1 MIRSSRPDGGPR
13 RNPPRFPADPILA
26 VIHIPVQSYPRK
38 PSKTKNLVATTDHR
52 TCHTQVCGHDP
63 GVRAKRVCHDD
74 HMYCAWHYARRM
86 GPSLL
91 PQSCRRAWEVFHPGP
106 APKLISA
113 LTFASF
119 SDYIYAIHS
128 CSSYHLCS
136 ARTDPSRAMTSIIS
150 FEPLQTFVV
159 STVHGLRLVDV
170 AYTLGTL
177 YAVLKVAA
185 VVRCRLKTTALRGPP
200 NPCFVWGIGKVLL
213 SAPESGAVYE
223 KWAEEYGGVY
233 EVPAA
238 LGGRKIVLCDPK
250 AIAHLYAGEPWSYTL
265 TPSGKIATEHLV
277 SRILEQRS
285 VR

>member
-1 MIRSSRPDGGPR
+1 
-13 RNPPRFPADPILA
+13 
-26 VIHIPVQSYPRK
+26 
-38 PSKTKNLVATTDHR
+38 
-52 TCHTQVCGHDP
+52 
-63 GVRAKRVCHDD
+63 
-74 HMYCAWHYARRM
+74 
-86 GPSLL
+86 
-91 PQSCRRAWEVFHPGP
+91 
-106 APKLISA
+106 
-113 LTFASF
+113 
-119 SDYIYAIHS
+119 
-128 CSSYHLCS
+128 
-136 ARTDPSRAMTSIIS
+136 MTSIIS

-200 NPCFVWGIGKVLL
+200 NPSFVWGIGKVLL